1 MIILKIKNNAGPGNQ
16 MFMYSMAYSLARKYN
31 KRILIVSEISG
42 FSVRQNILQKFC
54 LNKNVLVGI
63 IRFDWIKNQ
72 YIFRLL
78 RKIVF
83 DFILKL
89 PIFCQ
94 ISHPTADSR
103 VYKEVG
109 ALKKERIY
117 VIDGYWECHRYFDD
131 YREELVEQFCPKYIL
146 DNIVREKI
154 DVVSNEEN
162 VVVHIRKGD
171 FKDFGRLIDDD
182 YYISSYE
189 RLIDRFPSLSL
200 YVLTEDDKI
209 YNVWKDRFQAKR
221 IEFNTKNKYIDEWY
235 VMSKCKYHII
245 ANSTYSWWA
254 SYISNRKGKEVM
266 IPTLGQYLLAE
277 NNNDETMYD
286 NYYV

>member
-1 MIILKIKNNAGPGNQ
+1 MKKMWL
-16 MFMYSMAYSLARKYN
+16 
-31 KRILIVSEISG
+31 
-42 FSVRQNILQKFC
+42 
-54 LNKNVLVGI
+54 
-63 IRFDWIKNQ
+63 
-72 YIFRLL
+72 
-78 RKIVF
+78 
-83 DFILKL
+83 FILEK
-89 PIFCQ
+89 
-94 ISHPTADSR
+94 
-103 VYKEVG
+103 
-109 ALKKERIY
+109 
-117 VIDGYWECHRYFDD
+117 VI
-131 YREELVEQFCPKYIL
+131 
-146 DNIVREKI
+146 
-154 DVVSNEEN
+154 
-162 VVVHIRKGD
+162 
-171 FKDFGRLIDDD
+171 

-254 SYISNRKGKEVM
+254 AYISNRKGKEVM